1 MSASDNSCS
10 SSLYSY
16 TKQCMFSVVSL
27 SSGRHF
33 AGQMILTFQE
43 RLRPCPKFAS
53 PAGCWSFIR
62 KHGIH
67 PRDDSLISFSLL
79 QIVENSPPG
88 FHLVS
93 NLIQNMESG
102 LETIFSFL
110 RKYEDGGV
118 EGLKLLADA
127 GNWFHD

>member
-43 RLRPCPKFAS
+43 RLRWAPKCS
-53 PAGCWSFIR
+53 SSCIEVLS
-62 KHGIH
+62 
-67 PRDDSLISFSLL
+67 SNSFSYDLSL
-79 QIVENSPPG
+79 QAMPQVC
-88 FHLVS
+88 
-93 NLIQNMESG
+93 
-102 LETIFSFL
+102 
-110 RKYEDGGV
+110 
-118 EGLKLLADA
+118 
-127 GNWFHD
+127 